1 MILAILTVA
10 AVCAIMIIIVDDLL
24 EGQVGK

>member
-1 MILAILTVA
+1 MLDVLTVI

>member
-1 MILAILTVA
+1 MLDVLTVI

-24 EGQVGK
+24 EGQVDK